1 VSARYT
7 VKPKADRDLD
17 EHADY
22 LAREATVNV
31 ALDFLSASHETF
43 VLLAENPNMGW
54 SSRLKNPA
62 LKTLRVFR
70 VTGFDKMLIFY
81 RPRSEGIDILR
92 VVHGSRN
99 LRALFRRRGEIE

>member
-17 EHADY
+17 DYADY
-22 LAREATVNV
+22 LARETNVDV
-31 ALDFLSASHETF
+31 ALGFLSASHETF
-43 VLLAENPNMGW
+43 ALLAENPNMGW
-54 SSRLKNPA
+54 ASRLKNPA
-62 LKTLRVFR
+62 LKTLRVFH
-70 VTGFDKMLIFY
+70 VSSFEKMLILY
-81 RPRSEGIDILR
+81 RPLPTGVDILR

>member
-17 EHADY
+17 DYADY
-22 LAREATVNV
+22 LAREANLDV
-31 ALDFLSASHETF
+31 ALNFLSASYETF
-43 VLLAENPNMGW
+43 ALLADNPNMGW
-54 SSRLKNPA
+54 GSRLKNPA
-62 LKTLRVFR
+62 VKTLRVFR
-70 VTGFDKMLIFY
+70 VSTFERMLILY
-81 RPRSEGIDILR
+81 RPLSDGVDILR

>member
-1 VSARYT
+1 MSARYT

-17 EHADY
+17 EYADY
-22 LAREATVNV
+22 LAREASIDV
-31 ALDFLSASHETF
+31 ALGFLAASHETF
-43 VLLAENPNMGW
+43 ALLAETPQMGW

-62 LKTLRVFR
+62 LKSLRVFR
-70 VTGFDKMLIFY
+70 VSGFEKMLIFY
-81 RPRSEGIDILR
+81 RPLSEGVDILR

>member
-1 VSARYT
+1 MSARYT

-17 EHADY
+17 DYADY
-22 LAREATVNV
+22 LAREANVDV
-31 ALDFLSASHETF
+31 ALTFLSASHESF
-43 VLLAENPNMGW
+43 ALLAENPNIGW

-70 VTGFDKMLIFY
+70 VSTFEKMLILY
-81 RPRSEGIDILR
+81 RPLSESVDILR

-99 LRALFRRRGEIE
+99 LRALFRRRSQIE

>member
-17 EHADY
+17 DYADY
-22 LAREATVNV
+22 LAREANVDV

-43 VLLAENPNMGW
+43 ALLAENSNMGW
-54 SSRLKNPA
+54 ASRLKNPA
-62 LKTLRVFR
+62 LKMLRVFR
-70 VTGFDKMLIFY
+70 VTSFEKMLILY
-81 RPRSEGIDILR
+81 RLLSDGVDILR

-99 LRALFRRRGEIE
+99 LGALFRRRGEIE